1 MSIST
6 FVKYGSETL
15 LGLPTK
21 TIKNLSRLSNQDI
34 NDATIARFTSNNVSV
49 ELKSMIIEIF
59 QQVCTELVKSHK
71 EYKKKEKKA
80 ETDRLIHGS
89 LTDEKRLEFEAV
101 KKNFERL
108 YSVATGLAES
118 LGEDIPVLEEDQ
130 DDEALLSEGNSS
142 KGISVWDG
150 GSGNTIEYIGPFT
163 DPESRSFYE
172 ELPDLTSMVPLNL
185 LGLTAEQAQVLRD
198 NWKASKETRYTTPGK
213 DEDDSSTKLEN
224 NDANEIESYP
234 NTTEDEPVI
243 EEDNITSNEP
253 DSKTNDEVSAS
264 SPSIE
269 SNKLDNP
276 GVII

>member
-1 MSIST
+1 
-6 FVKYGSETL
+6 
-15 LGLPTK
+15 
-21 TIKNLSRLSNQDI
+21 
-34 NDATIARFTSNNVSV
+34 
-49 ELKSMIIEIF
+49 MIIEIF
-59 QQVCTELVKSHK
+59 QQVCTELVKAHK

-89 LTDEKRLEFEAV
+89 LTDEKKLEFEMV

-118 LGEDIPVLEEDQ
+118 LGEDIPLLEEDK
-130 DDEALLSEGNSS
+130 DGEGLLSEGNSS

-185 LGLTAEQAQVLRD
+185 LGLTAEQAQALRD
-198 NWKASKETRYTTPGK
+198 TWKASKETRYTTPGK
-213 DEDDSSTKLEN
+213 EEDDSSIKLEN
-224 NDANEIESYP
+224 NDTNENESYP
-234 NTTEDEPVI
+234 IINEEETVI
-243 EEDNITSNEP
+243 EEDTIAINES
-253 DSKTNDEVSAS
+253 DSKSNDEVSSS

-269 SNKLDNP
+269 SSKLDNP
-276 GVII
+276 GAKEIHY